1 MGEMVVLGIMNMLL
15 GILAQPFEMVL
26 LFLFL
31 MNV

>member
-1 MGEMVVLGIMNMLL
+1 MVVLGIMNMLL

-31 MNV
+31 MSV